1 MRTSIRLLGVTA
13 AAAAML
19 AMGSPAF
26 ADGGK
31 GHHGKGGKDDHS
43 VTASEAQGGKGEGG
57 NGGLGVN
64 VLCGIGVGVLGEG
77 TGSCSAGNGG
87 NGIGGDADSSAY
99 SED

>member
-31 GHHGKGGKDDHS
+31 HHGKGGKDDHS
-43 VTASEAQGGKGEGG
+43 VTASEATGGNGKGG
-57 NGGLGVN
+57 NGGIGVN

-77 TGSCSAGNGG
+77 KGSCSAGDGG
-87 NGIGGDADSSAY
+87 NGVGGDADSSAY

>member
-26 ADGGK
+26 ASGG
-31 GHHGKGGKDDHS
+31 HGKGGKDDHS
-43 VTASEAQGGKGEGG
+43 VTASEAQGGNGKGG

-64 VLCGIGVGVLGEG
+64 LICGIGVLGK
-77 TGSCSAGNGG
+77 GSCDAANGG
-87 NGIGGDADSSAY
+87 SGVGGDADSSAY